1 MPPPRHGLEAGAMAA
16 DPSEHEKA
24 VPIRAARLTQ
34 IERAVSRTR
43 ASHTGQPFE
52 ATRQALT
59 EVLRDEG
66 AERAVPQVVE
76 ELARQISEE
85 ATGLAGIQN

>member
-1 MPPPRHGLEAGAMAA
+1 MAA

-24 VPIRAARLTQ
+24 VPVRAARLTQ

-76 ELARQISEE
+76 ELARQISEAASGPRGLRAE
-85 ATGLAGIQN
+85 RSAAQQGRTG